1 MFLSTKNVH
10 LWIRSTY
17 PSFLCGEGLLSGR
30 TDPHTYTHRCI
41 EPHYIHKTYVNE
53 TEAIIPFP
61 QWSLILS
68 PSYPEH
74 PFITSACVLDPA
86 QGDQQHDLRGRALS
100 HLIRF
105 HQGKVLNSRYR
116 RQGRMQFIKLLAR
129 IRQTDYIQY
138 LCNLKF
144 NNNNVSAALI
154 QDKMCL
160 WREIWLGFGCTY
172 KTKLSV
178 SLTLFRPA

>member
-1 MFLSTKNVH
+1 MNQVYLSLVFMWWGAFIWAHRPTHV
-10 LWIRSTY
+10 
-17 PSFLCGEGLLSGR
+17 
-30 TDPHTYTHRCI
+30 YTHRCI